1 MRCMDDVS
9 GKLGTL
15 SVDGWTT
22 CSHDPVLAVGLFVN
36 QDSYFLDAI
45 DTNGVSHTA
54 ENLLTAVTAAIQ
66 KAEETMQVSIVG
78 FVTDSASNMVRCR
91 ELLAEKRPQTISV
104 GCQAHWMNLLAK
116 DIVQLAEAVM
126 DKITNILTFF
136 SRNGSAHAAL
146 RGRQLTLPP
155 MPGDTRWS
163 SHFAALDWYNRD
175 WAAHVEVR
183 APPFFPL
190 LISFYSS
197 DLRQFTAA
205 WGASAQRH

>member
-1 MRCMDDVS
+1 MQADGVPELLPVPLSHSLFPPLQVAGPLLDQLYEEEYVRCMDDVS

-116 DIVQLAEAVM
+116 DIVQLAKAVM

-136 SRNGSAHAAL
+136 SRNGTHATKTPCM
-146 RGRQLTLPP
+146 Q
-155 MPGDTRWS
+155 S
-163 SHFAALDWYNRD
+163 
-175 WAAHVEVR
+175 
-183 APPFFPL
+183 FF
-190 LISFYSS
+190 
-197 DLRQFTAA
+197 
-205 WGASAQRH
+205 